1 MNKFT
6 ITAAIA
12 VALLFTIAT
21 GLATVPTDSPPHY
34 VFGHYGSVP
43 PLW

>member
-1 MNKFT
+1 
-6 ITAAIA
+6 
-12 VALLFTIAT
+12 
-21 GLATVPTDSPPHY
+21 VPTDSPPHY

>member
-1 MNKFT
+1 MKKIT

-12 VALLFTIAT
+12 AALLFTVAT
-21 GLATVPTDSPPHY
+21 GLATVPTDSPRHY
-34 VFGHYGSVP
+34 VFGHHGSVL